1 MKVVMLSDPGNQVA
15 ERYGLRFKLPEDLI
29 QIYRKFKLN
38 VNEYNGDDSWTL
50 PMPARLI
57 IDQDG
62 IIRYAEINPDYTV
75 RPDPAE
81 TIEALKKVME
91 QSSYGTR

>member
-29 QIYRKFKLN
+29 EIYRKFKLN
-38 VNEYNGDDSWTL
+38 VNEHNADESWTL

-62 IIRYAEINPDYTV
+62 IIRHAEINPDYTV

-81 TIEALKKVME
+81 TIEALEKVMGK
-91 QSSYGTR
+91 SSHGTS